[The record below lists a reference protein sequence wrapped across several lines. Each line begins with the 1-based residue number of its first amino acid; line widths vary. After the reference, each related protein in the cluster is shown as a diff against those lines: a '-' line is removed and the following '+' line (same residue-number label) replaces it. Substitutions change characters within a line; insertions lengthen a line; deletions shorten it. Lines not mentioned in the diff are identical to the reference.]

1 MNRGAVEILH
11 SSGRASEPA
20 SDIREVA
27 VHPTNSSP
35 QVEPARDP
43 VAAIQSIQRAQQRFW
58 RGLPLTVVAA
68 VLLAPLWAFTLSPL
82 QPLSKPRII
91 GALLGGAIVGL
102 PLRLLGRVVEVRL
115 ALVAGVLAALAIWL
129 GDYFVQS
136 IPGSGPALLLSH
148 GTWWISL
155 ITYAGAGW
163 VATIAARNE
172 LAVELSQAELHAAGV
187 AIPGPHIWED
197 PNAIVLDEAAN
208 FYRGW
213 VAVPGKLMLSSRN
226 LQFFERGGQAA
237 SPLIPLGEVEAAH
250 RSALPNAMTVALRD
264 GTTHRFVTNDPD
276 KWIVQIN
283 ARLGAARGAALAT
296 R

>member
-1 MNRGAVEILH
+1 
-11 SSGRASEPA
+11 
-20 SDIREVA
+20 VA

-35 QVEPARDP
+35 QVEQARDP
-43 VAAIQSIQRAQQRFW
+43 IAAIQSIQRAQQRFW

-82 QPLSKPRII
+82 QPLSKPRIV
-91 GALLGGAIVGL
+91 GALLGGAVVGL
-102 PLRLLGRVVEVRL
+102 PLRVLGRVVEVRL

-136 IPGSGPALLLSH
+136 MPGSGPALLLSR

-172 LAVELSQAELHAAGV
+172 LAVELSQAEQHVAGV
-187 AIPGPHIWED
+187 AILAPHIWED
-197 PNAIVLDEAAN
+197 PNAVVLDEAAN

-213 VAVPGKLMLSSRN
+213 VAVPGKLRLSSRN

-237 SPLIPLGEVEAAH
+237 SPFIPLDEVEAAH
-250 RSALPNAMTVALRD
+250 RSALPNAMTVALLD